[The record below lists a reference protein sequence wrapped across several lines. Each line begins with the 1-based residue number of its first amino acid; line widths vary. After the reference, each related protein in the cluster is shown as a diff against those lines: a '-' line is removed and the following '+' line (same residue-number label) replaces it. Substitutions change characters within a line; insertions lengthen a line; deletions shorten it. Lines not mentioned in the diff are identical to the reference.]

1 MEMRSCQR
9 YSAKSAATF
18 LCGSAV
24 GAGAVYL
31 LDPSA
36 GRRRRHV
43 ARDRAAGALRR
54 GARRTARDLRFAGTQ
69 VQGRRHQLVHRLSRG
84 PAPELDDAEL
94 EHKVESIVFRDRSVP
109 KGQISMN
116 AERGYIVLRGQVEHA
131 EMIAHLDEAVRKVRG
146 VRGVENLL
154 HLPGTPPPRRSSGIK
169 PG

>member
-1 MEMRSCQR
+1 L
-9 YSAKSAATF
+9 AKSAAAF
-18 LCGSAV
+18 LCGSAI
-24 GAGAVYL
+24 GAGAGYL

-43 ARDRAAGALRR
+43 ASDRAAGALRR
-54 GARRTARDLRFAGTQ
+54 GARRAAHDLRFAGTQ
-69 VQGRRHQLVHRLSRG
+69 VQGRRRRLVHRLSPR

-94 EHKVESIVFRDRSVP
+94 VHKVESIVFRDRSIP

-116 AERGYIVLRGQVEHA
+116 AERGHIVLRGQVERA
-131 EMIAHLDEAVRKVRG
+131 ELIADLDEAVRKVRG

-154 HLPGTPPPRRSSGIK
+154 HLPGTPSPRRSPGRK

>member
-9 YSAKSAATF
+9 HSAKSAAAF

-43 ARDRAAGALRR
+43 ARDRAAGVLRR
-54 GARRTARDLRFAGTQ
+54 GARRTAHDLRFAGTQ
-69 VQGRRHQLVHRLSRG
+69 VQGRWRRLVHRLSPR

-94 EHKVESIVFRDRSVP
+94 VHKVESIVFRDRSVP

-116 AERGYIVLRGQVEHA
+116 AERGSIVLRGQVERA
-131 EMIAHLDEAVRKVRG
+131 ELIADLDEAVRKVRG

-154 HLPGTPPPRRSSGIK
+154 HLPGTPTPRRSSGRK